1 MLIFAEKL
9 VSLQLYTNSVSNA
22 FSIYMKSDVM
32 TEKIDFENMVGSE
45 LLEYIS
51 FKDEFPN
58 EAELAFYVFC
68 DRYQQDILQKSE
80 IQCSKFEYNEAIAFL
95 AAKCTFD
102 KVWNKAHTFSMEKAN
117 TKNIDKAILLWMY
130 KILYTQILLFK
141 DRDTCAQPTE
151 EEDLSLIENLD
162 ALVNV
167 YAPENLEKQK
177 ELKEN
182 LSFLERVLQ
191 GLSQKHRIIYFTYLA
206 YKPEKDK
213 NIPRSVSN
221 KLKEQLDL
229 TQASIRVYRK
239 DATDLVN
246 NYINKI
252 NGNK

>member
-1 MLIFAEKL
+1 
-9 VSLQLYTNSVSNA
+9 
-22 FSIYMKSDVM
+22 M
-32 TEKIDFENMVGSE
+32 TGEIDFENMVGSE

-58 EAELAFYVFC
+58 EAELAFCVFC
-68 DRYQQDILQKSE
+68 DRYQRDILQKSE

-162 ALVNV
+162 TLVNV
-167 YAPENLEKQK
+167 YAPDNIEKQK

-182 LSFLERVLQ
+182 LSFLERVLL

-213 NIPRSVSN
+213 NIPRSISN

-246 NYINKI
+246 NYINKV

>member
-1 MLIFAEKL
+1 
-9 VSLQLYTNSVSNA
+9 
-22 FSIYMKSDVM
+22 MKSDVM
-32 TEKIDFENMVGSE
+32 IEKIDFENMVGSE

-68 DRYQQDILQKSE
+68 DRYQRDILQKSE

-182 LSFLERVLQ
+182 LSFLERILQ
-191 GLSQKHRIIYFTYLA
+191 GLSLKHRIIYFTYLA
-206 YKPEKDK
+206 YKPEKGK

-246 NYINKI
+246 NYINKV

>member
-1 MLIFAEKL
+1 
-9 VSLQLYTNSVSNA
+9 
-22 FSIYMKSDVM
+22 MKSDVM
-32 TEKIDFENMVGSE
+32 IEKIDFENMVGSE

-68 DRYQQDILQKSE
+68 DKYQRDILQKSE

-246 NYINKI
+246 NYINKV

>member
-1 MLIFAEKL
+1 MFIFAEKL

-32 TEKIDFENMVGSE
+32 TAKIDFENMVGSE

-51 FKDEFPN
+51 FKDEFPH
-58 EAELAFYVFC
+58 EAELAFCVFC
-68 DRYQQDILQKSE
+68 DRYQRDILQKSE

-102 KVWNKAHTFSMEKAN
+102 KVWNKAHTFSMKKAN
-117 TKNIDKAILLWMY
+117 TKDIDKAILLWMY

-151 EEDLSLIENLD
+151 EEDLSLIEDLD

-177 ELKEN
+177 ELKDN
-182 LSFLERVLQ
+182 LSFLEMVLQ

-206 YKPEKDK
+206 YKPDKDK
-213 NIPRSVSN
+213 NIPRSISN

-239 DATDLVN
+239 DAIDLVN
-246 NYINKI
+246 NYIGKV

>member
-1 MLIFAEKL
+1 
-9 VSLQLYTNSVSNA
+9 
-22 FSIYMKSDVM
+22 MKSDVM

-58 EAELAFYVFC
+58 EAELAFCVFR
-68 DRYQQDILQKSE
+68 DRYQRDILQKSE

-95 AAKCTFD
+95 AATCTFD
-102 KVWNKAHTFSMEKAN
+102 KVWKNAHTFDIKKAN

-141 DRDTCAQPTE
+141 DRDTCAQPTK
-151 EEDLSLIENLD
+151 EEDLSLIENVDELI
-162 ALVNV
+162 NV
-167 YAPENLEKQK
+167 YAPENLEKKK

-182 LSFLERVLQ
+182 LIFLERILQ

-206 YKPEKDK
+206 YKPEKNK

-221 KLKEQLDL
+221 KLQEQLDL

-239 DATDLVN
+239 EATDLVN
-246 NYINKI
+246 NYLKKVNENK
-252 NGNK
+252 

>member
-1 MLIFAEKL
+1 
-9 VSLQLYTNSVSNA
+9 
-22 FSIYMKSDVM
+22 MK
-32 TEKIDFENMVGSE
+32 
-45 LLEYIS
+45 
-51 FKDEFPN
+51 
-58 EAELAFYVFC
+58 
-68 DRYQQDILQKSE
+68 
-80 IQCSKFEYNEAIAFL
+80 
-95 AAKCTFD
+95 
-102 KVWNKAHTFSMEKAN
+102 KAN
-117 TKNIDKAILLWMY
+117 TKDVDKAILLWMY

-191 GLSQKHRIIYFTYLA
+191 GLSLKHRIIYFTYLA

-221 KLKEQLDL
+221 KLKDQLDL

-239 DATDLVN
+239 EATDLVN
-246 NYINKI
+246 NYINKV

>member
-1 MLIFAEKL
+1 
-9 VSLQLYTNSVSNA
+9 
-22 FSIYMKSDVM
+22 MKSDVM

-58 EAELAFYVFC
+58 EAELAFCVFC
-68 DRYQQDILQKSE
+68 DRYQRDILQKSE

-102 KVWNKAHTFSMEKAN
+102 KVWNKAHTFSMKKAN
-117 TKNIDKAILLWMY
+117 TKDVDKAILLWMY

-167 YAPENLEKQK
+167 YAPENIEKQK

-213 NIPRSVSN
+213 NIPRSISN

-246 NYINKI
+246 NYINKV

>member
-1 MLIFAEKL
+1 
-9 VSLQLYTNSVSNA
+9 
-22 FSIYMKSDVM
+22 MKSDVVA
-32 TEKIDFENMVGSE
+32 EKIDFENMVGSE

-58 EAELAFYVFC
+58 EAELAFYVFH
-68 DRYQQDILQKSE
+68 DRYQRDILEKSE

-95 AAKCTFD
+95 AATCTFD
-102 KVWNKAHTFSMEKAN
+102 KVWKNAHTFSMKKAN
-117 TKNIDKAILLWMY
+117 TKNVDKAILLWMY

-141 DRDTCAQPTE
+141 DSDTCAQPTK

-162 ALVNV
+162 DLVNV
-167 YAPENLEKQK
+167 YAPENIEKQK

-182 LSFLERVLQ
+182 YSFLEKALQ
-191 GLSQKHRIIYFTYLA
+191 GLSLKHKIIYFTYLA

-221 KLKEQLDL
+221 KLQEQLEL

-239 DATDLVN
+239 EATDLVN
-246 NYINKI
+246 NYINKV

>member
-1 MLIFAEKL
+1 
-9 VSLQLYTNSVSNA
+9 
-22 FSIYMKSDVM
+22 M

-102 KVWNKAHTFSMEKAN
+102 KVWNKAHTFSMKKAN

>member
-1 MLIFAEKL
+1 
-9 VSLQLYTNSVSNA
+9 
-22 FSIYMKSDVM
+22 M

-58 EAELAFYVFC
+58 EAELAFCVFC
-68 DRYQQDILQKSE
+68 DRYQRDILQKSE

-102 KVWNKAHTFSMEKAN
+102 KVWNKAHTFSMKKAN
-117 TKNIDKAILLWMY
+117 TKDVDKAILLWMY

-167 YAPENLEKQK
+167 YAPENIEKQK

-213 NIPRSVSN
+213 YIPRSISN

-246 NYINKI
+246 NYINKV

>member
-1 MLIFAEKL
+1 
-9 VSLQLYTNSVSNA
+9 
-22 FSIYMKSDVM
+22 MKSDVM
-32 TEKIDFENMVGSE
+32 TGEIDFENMVGSE

-58 EAELAFYVFC
+58 EAELAFCVFC
-68 DRYQQDILQKSE
+68 DRYQRDILQKSE

-162 ALVNV
+162 TLVNV
-167 YAPENLEKQK
+167 YAPDNIEKQK

-182 LSFLERVLQ
+182 LSFLERVLL

-206 YKPEKDK
+206 YKQDKDK
-213 NIPRSVSN
+213 NIPRSISN

-246 NYINKI
+246 NYINKV

>member
-1 MLIFAEKL
+1 
-9 VSLQLYTNSVSNA
+9 
-22 FSIYMKSDVM
+22 MKSDLM
-32 TEKIDFENMVGSE
+32 TEKIDFEKMVGSE

-58 EAELAFYVFC
+58 EAELAFCVFC
-68 DRYQQDILQKSE
+68 DRYQRDILQKSE

-102 KVWNKAHTFSMEKAN
+102 KVWNKAHTFSMGKAN

-167 YAPENLEKQK
+167 YAPEDIEKQK
-177 ELKEN
+177 ELKDN
-182 LSFLERVLQ
+182 YSFLERVLQ
-191 GLSQKHRIIYFTYLA
+191 GLSIKHRIIYFTYLA
-206 YKPEKDK
+206 YKPEKGK

-221 KLKEQLDL
+221 KLKEQLNL
-229 TQASIRVYRK
+229 THASIRVYRK

-246 NYINKI
+246 NYINKV
-252 NGNK
+252 NGDK

>member
-1 MLIFAEKL
+1 
-9 VSLQLYTNSVSNA
+9 
-22 FSIYMKSDVM
+22 MKSDVM
-32 TEKIDFENMVGSE
+32 IEKIDFENMVGSE

-68 DRYQQDILQKSE
+68 DRYQRDILQKSE

-102 KVWNKAHTFSMEKAN
+102 KVWNKAHTFSMEKAK

-182 LSFLERVLQ
+182 LSFLERVVQ

-239 DATDLVN
+239 EATDLVN
-246 NYINKI
+246 NYINKV